1 MLFIREVTLS
11 SSSCSNISSIHNNR
25 SAPLKCIPTR
35 STWIAI
41 LVDWLP
47 DCLLSK
53 YKYEQRNNEVEEEG
67 GEYLEIAQ
75 DLPLYCL
82 SSSALWEVEAALL
95 RCDWCRYRKS
105 SGFISGDKKKIFAPG
120 NHVPFIDICIGWKA
134 AAAAAASPMPI
145 AAYWN
150 VPFLIGFNFRIIII
164 IIFTLVA
171 YGHSLKSVNNQC
183 PYIGDK

>member
-47 DCLLSK
+47 VCLLSK

-105 SGFISGDKKKIFAPG
+105 SGFISGIKE
-120 NHVPFIDICIGWKA
+120 NICPWK
-134 AAAAAASPMPI
+134 SCTI
-145 AAYWN
+145 YWY
-150 VPFLIGFNFRIIII
+150 LHWLEGSSSSSS
-164 IIFTLVA
+164 FTNANCRL
-171 YGHSLKSVNNQC
+171 LKRAISHWLQLSYHYYYYFYSGRLR
-183 PYIGDK
+183 P

>member
-47 DCLLSK
+47 VCLLSK
-53 YKYEQRNNEVEEEG
+53 YKYEQRNKEVEEEG

-105 SGFISGDKKKIFAPG
+105 SGFISGDKRKYLPLEIMYHLLIFALAGRQQQQQQLHQCQLPPIETC
-120 NHVPFIDICIGWKA
+120 HFSL
-134 AAAAAASPMPI
+134 ASTFVSLLLLFLLWSLTAI
-145 AAYWN
+145 A
-150 VPFLIGFNFRIIII
+150 
-164 IIFTLVA
+164 
-171 YGHSLKSVNNQC
+171 
-183 PYIGDK
+183 